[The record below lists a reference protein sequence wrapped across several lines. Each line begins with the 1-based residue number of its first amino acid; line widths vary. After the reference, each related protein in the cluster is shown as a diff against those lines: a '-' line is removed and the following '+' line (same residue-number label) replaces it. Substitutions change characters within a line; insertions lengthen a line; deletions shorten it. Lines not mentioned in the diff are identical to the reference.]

1 MVRGPFEEKRLKDL
15 GKQYQHILQEVDAD
29 REKLLGKTW
38 SRALRNY
45 EGKAPVMVFPWP
57 GASNAVFNQT
67 SAYSNDIT
75 ARLYNAGS
83 AHDPRFLVA
92 ANGPLGGLPPEE
104 VSDILQDVSRY
115 IEKKVVKYEDILEEA
130 IPTFVIFGDTWLFPT
145 WETDQYKVVEYNPD
159 TGEQQDDV
167 RTRSFP
173 SVRVLHPKD
182 FYVPCYVQTEDEA
195 SWCGY
200 SFDLDEQKLRNLI
213 SRGLYTKK
221 AGEKLLE
228 SLGTDNS
235 KEAAKE
241 TYYREYQGQYASNGD
256 EYDRLVKSLVGVN
269 VERSA
274 NALDMVHV
282 YASMDV
288 DGDGIPEEVN
298 FHVHRETGTIPYID
312 YSKVYTKR
320 RPFFHVY
327 FQKRVGSLYNKGV
340 AELLFDTQKVLN
352 TLVRDLLDNN
362 KVQNTKMFLARKG
375 ANFDRS
381 LRAYPGRVL
390 FVENLESDFK
400 PIDMGTG
407 KPLSGTIEMI
417 SLAQQWGERSVGVTE
432 SNLGREGKS
441 RTPLGTTLSLM
452 QEGAKRV
459 DRIIE
464 RMRGSLQD
472 LHYHILS
479 LYFDHGDPKEL
490 AKAAGVNAEK
500 LLRIWGELT
509 PAKLRDQIGLTV
521 DISSSAWNRSFQRQ
535 ELLALYAQIEAFD
548 KRMVELASAIGQ
560 FGNDPI
566 MRQLFLSMGESGA
579 NLMRRIVDTYDD
591 IHDPEAIL
599 PDYAAAL
606 KEVTNAGIIPAAAQ
620 GPGGPAEA
628 AQGVAQNAPAGFAPA
643 VSPGRPPAELA
654 RPLGGAAGL
663 QG

>member
-1 MVRGPFEEKRLKDL
+1 VARGPFEAERLKEL
-15 GKQYQHILQEVDAD
+15 GKRYQNILQEVDSD

-38 SRALRNY
+38 QRALKNY
-45 EGKAPVMVFPWP
+45 EGKAPVMIFPWP

-67 SAYSNDIT
+67 GAYANDIS
-75 ARLYNAGS
+75 ARLCNAGS

-92 ANGPLGGLPPEE
+92 TNIPLGGLSIEE
-104 VSDILQDVSRY
+104 GSDILQDVSRY
-115 IEKKVVKYEDILEEA
+115 IEKKVVRYEDLLEQA

-145 WETDQYKVVEYNPD
+145 WETEQYKVVEYNPD
-159 TGEQQDDV
+159 TGEQRDDV
-167 RTRSFP
+167 RTRNYP
-173 SVRVLHPKD
+173 AVRVLHPKD
-182 FYVPCYVQTEDEA
+182 FYIPCYIDTEDTS

-213 SRGLYTKK
+213 SREEYDKK
-221 AGEKLLE
+221 IGKKLLE
-228 SLGTDNS
+228 FLGTDS
-235 KEAAKE
+235 SREAAKE
-241 TYYREYQGQYASNGD
+241 TYYREYQGSYQNPD
-256 EYDRLVKSLVGVN
+256 EYDRLVKTLVGVN
-269 VERSA
+269 PERGP
-274 NALDMVHV
+274 NALDMVHI
-282 YASMDV
+282 YAAIDV
-288 DGDGIPEEVN
+288 DGDGILEEIN
-298 FHVHRETGTIPYID
+298 FHIHRETGLIPYVD

-327 FQKRVGSLYNKGV
+327 FQKRIGSIYNKGV

-352 TLVRDLLDNN
+352 TLIRDLLDNN

-390 FVENLESDFK
+390 FVENLETDFK

-417 SLAQQWGERSVGVTE
+417 SLAQQWGERVVGVTE
-432 SNLGREGKS
+432 SSLGREGKS

-464 RMRGSLQD
+464 RMRGALQD

-479 LYFDHGDPKEL
+479 LYFDHGDPTEL
-490 AKAAGVNAEK
+490 ALAAGVNPEK
-500 LLRIWGELT
+500 LLRIWSELT
-509 PAKLRDQIGLTV
+509 PSKLRDQIGLTV
-521 DISSSAWNRSFQRQ
+521 DISSSSWNRSFQRQ
-535 ELLALYAQIEAFD
+535 ELLALYAQVEAFD

-566 MRQLFLSMGESGA
+566 MRKLFISMGVSGA

-599 PDYAAAL
+599 PDYAASLA
-606 KEVTNAGIIPAAAQ
+606 EVTNAGIIPEPPQ
-620 GPGGPAEA
+620 GPGGAAEA
-628 AQGVAQNAPAGFAPA
+628 AQGIAQNAPGGFAPA
-643 VSPGRPPAELA
+643 VSSGRPPAELA
-654 RPLGGAAGL
+654 RQPGSAAGM